1 MEEVAELQG
10 EELPETT
17 AEGAIEEDS
26 PPSEESVD
34 SQEDAPAE
42 PEKPKAKGVQKRI
55 DELTELRRSA
65 EKDRD
70 YWREL
75 AISKQEKEKA
85 AASEAPE
92 PKPTEPTGRP
102 NLDDYA
108 SYEEFS
114 EALVDW
120 KIANRERAAEEKRRE
135 TEQRTTAAQR
145 EEAFQRR
152 VEKVAAEHPDWDS
165 VVRSMPKLSENTYQA
180 AMVSEKG
187 PEILYYLGQNPD
199 EADQMFALDPVQSAL
214 AIGRLEVKLSRPT
227 KTQTGAPDPIEPVH
241 GGGGP
246 QTLDPDKMSTDQ
258 WLKWRNQQLK
268 GR

>member
-1 MEEVAELQG
+1 MSEEAAELQG
-10 EELPETT
+10 EDLPENTV
-17 AEGAIEEDS
+17 EGAIEEES

-34 SQEDAPAE
+34 SQDDAPEE
-42 PEKPKAKGVQKRI
+42 PKPKAKGVQKRI

-70 YWREL
+70 YWRDL
-75 AISKQEKEKA
+75 AISKKEEPK
-85 AASEAPE
+85 APE
-92 PKPTEPTGRP
+92 PKPAAEPLGRP
-102 NLDDYA
+102 VLDDFA
-108 SYEEFS
+108 SYDEFS

-120 KIANRERAAEEKRRE
+120 KIEQREKASAERKAVEQQGITRQERE
-135 TEQRTTAAQR
+135 T
-145 EEAFQRR
+145 AFQQR
-152 VEKVAAEHPDWDS
+152 VAKVEATHPDWDE
-165 VVRSMPKLSENTYQA
+165 VVRGMPLLNANTYEA
-180 AMVSEKG
+180 AQVSDKG
-187 PEILYYLGQNPD
+187 PEILYYLGQNPE
-199 EADQMFALDPVQSAL
+199 EAAQIYRMDAVQSAL

-246 QTLDPDKMSTDQ
+246 QTVDPDKMNMDQ